1 VDGLSHY
8 KKIGIIIRK
17 DTPKAFSEAK
27 KLADWLTNQSLDVYC
42 EPSLQLCD
50 SAKPMSHEE
59 DFDDIDLIVVLG
71 GDGTYLQ
78 AIRMLNGR
86 QTPIVGVNLGSLG
99 FLTDN
104 RLEELYTML
113 QSTLSNKMD
122 KRPRSVLSISI
133 NGDKKFL
140 ALNDMVLERGDRTHL
155 LNIGLYCDGHLV
167 TETKADGVIVS
178 SPTGST
184 AYNLAAGGPVLH
196 PEVKAI
202 VVTPICPHSLT
213 TRPIIFPDDREIE
226 LQIIG
231 DKRNALL
238 TIDGQKTMEVNRQ
251 HKLQIKRNSRDH
263 HIIRHPTH
271 NFFNLLREKLKFGE
285 RD

>member
-1 VDGLSHY
+1 MSSY
-8 KKIGIIIRK
+8 KNIAIIIRK
-17 DTPKAFSEAK
+17 DTPRALREGE
-27 KLADWLTNQSLDVYC
+27 KLAHWLSGQGLKVYC
-42 EPSLQLCD
+42 EPNTQLCPEANSISSESCFD
-50 SAKPMSHEE
+50 S
-59 DFDDIDLIVVLG
+59 IDLVVVLG

-78 AIRMLNGR
+78 AVRMLNGR

-104 RLEELYTML
+104 RIEELH
-113 QSTLSNKMD
+113 STLRSTLDNKMD
-122 KRPRSVLSISI
+122 SRPRSILDIDI
-133 NGDKKFL
+133 NGAQKYL
-140 ALNDMVLERGDRTHL
+140 ALNDLVIERGDRTHL
-155 LNIGLYCDGHLV
+155 INIGIYCDGQLV

-213 TRPIIFPDDREIE
+213 SRPILFPDDREIT

-231 DKRNALL
+231 ENRSALL
-238 TIDGQKTMEVNRQ
+238 TVDGQKALEIDSS
-251 HKLQIKRNSRDH
+251 HKLTVKRNKQDH
-263 HIIRHPTH
+263 YIIRHPTH

>member
-1 VDGLSHY
+1 LSQY
-8 KKIGIIIRK
+8 KNIGIIIRK
-17 DTPKAFSEAK
+17 DTPKALSEAK
-27 KLADWLTNQSLDVYC
+27 KLAQWLTERSLQVFC
-42 EPSLQLCD
+42 EPKAELTSDCKSLA
-50 SAKPMSHEE
+50 SEA
-59 DFDDIDLIVVLG
+59 DFDQIDLLVVLG

-78 AIRMLNGR
+78 ATRLLNGR

-104 RLEELYTML
+104 RLAELFTMMK
-113 QSTLSNKMD
+113 STLEDKMD
-122 KRPRSVLSISI
+122 RRPRSVLKMRI
-133 NGDKKFL
+133 NDDKEFL
-140 ALNDMVLERGDRTHL
+140 ALNDMVIERGNRTHL
-155 LNIGLYCDGHLV
+155 LNIGIYCDQQLV

-196 PEVKAI
+196 PEVRAI

-213 TRPIIFPDDREIE
+213 TRPMIFPDDRLLEFKV
-226 LQIIG
+226 IG
-231 DKRNALL
+231 EKRTALL
-238 TIDGQKTMEVNRQ
+238 TIDGQKAMEIGPQ
-251 HKLQIKRNSRDH
+251 HRLQVQRNEQDH
-263 HIIRHPTH
+263 LILRHPTH